1 MGLILDFKGLSI
13 WCTSCHRLSEKICAL
28 EWSSIFGLTKIFQS
42 GNDDTGNGISEAASV
57 PSQDEIEA
65 KLEEM
70 ETGKRPQVVTS
81 SENKPEID
89 DEVKTEIEQSVRSVK
104 CVFKLFVQKCAS
116 KNTCIVKYLLKCLV
130 SELRLFLSNR
140 TFSRHEEVYAKYI

>member
-1 MGLILDFKGLSI
+1 M
-13 WCTSCHRLSEKICAL
+13 
-28 EWSSIFGLTKIFQS
+28 TKIFQS
-42 GNDDTGNGISEAASV
+42 GNDETGNGISEAASV

-104 CVFKLFVQKCAS
+104 CVFKLFVQKRSS
-116 KNTCIVKYLLKCLV
+116 KNTCIVKYLLKCSV

-140 TFSRHEEVYAKYI
+140 TFFRHEEVYAK